1 MIGLIQNK
9 TIYEYDIRSLILAFM
24 LGEKIELTDHV
35 DSIYDFI
42 LDVDY
47 KDQEIAMNLYKKG
60 ELEDEIQLFG
70 DYENKKIF
78 KNQMKRGIYQ
88 LFSKALDKQLPWGTL
103 TGIRPTKI
111 AFDGYEKGESS
122 EEIIHRFQKDYL
134 ASEEKARL
142 CTETVQKEK
151 ELLKAFP
158 YKEGYSLY
166 IGIPFC
172 PSTCLYCSFTS
183 YSIDQFENIVQDYLE
198 ALLKELDFVAKTYAN
213 KELQTMY
220 IGGGTPTSLK
230 EEDLEY
236 LLCEVNKRFPFSK
249 IQEITV
255 EAGRPDSLNLEKL
268 KILKKYGVTRISIN
282 PQSMNDKTLKLI
294 GRNHF
299 AQDIKEK
306 FNLARQA
313 GIGRHKLLRL
323 SGAAQWAQRG
333 GCLSGCAGSGAGQPP
348 RYQGLQPHRCR
359 GARAGLPAELPRRYP
374 YPAPEAAAGAQPA
387 SAAGYPGAG
396 GADCAG
402 GLPRPVRRPYQDLSV
417 PHP

>member
-47 KDQEIAMNLYKKG
+47 KDQEIVMNLYKKG

-78 KNQMKRGIYQ
+78 KNRMKQGIYQ

-103 TGIRPTKI
+103 TGI
-111 AFDGYEKGESS
+111 
-122 EEIIHRFQKDYL
+122 
-134 ASEEKARL
+134 
-142 CTETVQKEK
+142 
-151 ELLKAFP
+151 
-158 YKEGYSLY
+158 
-166 IGIPFC
+166 PFC

-183 YSIDQFENIVQDYLE
+183 YSIAQIENIVQDYLE
-198 ALLKELDFVAKTYAN
+198 ALLKELDFVAKTYAH

-236 LLCEVNKRFPFSK
+236 LLYEVNKRFPFSK

-255 EAGRPDSLNLEKL
+255 EAGRPDSLNFEKL

-313 GIGRHKLLRL
+313 GIDNINMDMICGLPEEGMEELSYTLDEIKKLNPESLTVHALAVKRSSRL
-323 SGAAQWAQRG
+323 NRMKDTYHFGASEEMVSYAASCARDMNMEPYYLYRQKNIPG
-333 GCLSGCAGSGAGQPP
+333 NLENVGFSKKGKECLYNILIMEELHDIIAVGAGTSSKIVHQEDHQVD
-348 RYQGLQPHRCR
+348 RIENLKDIKQYITRIDEIIHRK
-359 GARAGLPAELPRRYP
+359 ELKMI
-374 YPAPEAAAGAQPA
+374 
-387 SAAGYPGAG
+387 
-396 GADCAG
+396 
-402 GLPRPVRRPYQDLSV
+402 
-417 PHP
+417 

>member
-1 MIGLIQNK
+1 
-9 TIYEYDIRSLILAFM
+9 
-24 LGEKIELTDHV
+24 
-35 DSIYDFI
+35 
-42 LDVDY
+42 
-47 KDQEIAMNLYKKG
+47 
-60 ELEDEIQLFG
+60 
-70 DYENKKIF
+70 
-78 KNQMKRGIYQ
+78 MKQGIYQ

-198 ALLKELDFVAKTYAN
+198 ALLTELDFVAKTYAH

-236 LLCEVNKRFPFSK
+236 LLYEVNKRFPFSK

-255 EAGRPDSLNLEKL
+255 EAGRPDSLNFEKL
-268 KILKKYGVTRISIN
+268 KILKKYGVTRISIIHS
-282 PQSMNDKTLKLI
+282 Q
-294 GRNHF
+294 
-299 AQDIKEK
+299 
-306 FNLARQA
+306 
-313 GIGRHKLLRL
+313 
-323 SGAAQWAQRG
+323 
-333 GCLSGCAGSGAGQPP
+333 
-348 RYQGLQPHRCR
+348 
-359 GARAGLPAELPRRYP
+359 
-374 YPAPEAAAGAQPA
+374 
-387 SAAGYPGAG
+387 
-396 GADCAG
+396 
-402 GLPRPVRRPYQDLSV
+402 
-417 PHP
+417 

>member
-313 GIGRHKLLRL
+313 GIDNINMDMEPYYLYRQKNIPGNLENVGFSKK
-323 SGAAQWAQRG
+323 GKE
-333 GCLSGCAGSGAGQPP
+333 CLYNILIMEELHDIIAVGAGTSSKIVHQEDHQVD
-348 RYQGLQPHRCR
+348 RIENLKDIKQYITRIDEIIHRK
-359 GARAGLPAELPRRYP
+359 ELKMI
-374 YPAPEAAAGAQPA
+374 
-387 SAAGYPGAG
+387 
-396 GADCAG
+396 
-402 GLPRPVRRPYQDLSV
+402 
-417 PHP
+417 

>member
-9 TIYEYDIRSLILAFM
+9 IIYEYDIRSLILAFM

-47 KDQEIAMNLYKKG
+47 KDQEIVMNLYKKG

-78 KNQMKRGIYQ
+78 KNRMKQGIYQ

-198 ALLKELDFVAKTYAN
+198 ALLKELDFVAKTYAH

-236 LLCEVNKRFPFSK
+236 LLYEVNKRFPFSK

-255 EAGRPDSLNLEKL
+255 EAGRSQLANSPQKSFF
-268 KILKKYGVTRISIN
+268 YPSVGVSWLPSSTFN
-282 PQSMNDKTLKLI
+282 FP
-294 GRNHF
+294 
-299 AQDIKEK
+299 EK
-306 FNLARQA
+306 FNYLKIRASWASVANPFPRELTIATHPYDDTISGWDDKSNYPIGQLYPERTKTWELGFDARSPRPD
-313 GIGRHKLLRL
+313 GSVSHG
-323 SGAAQWAQRG
+323 GAA
-333 GCLSGCAGSGAGQPP
+333 
-348 RYQGLQPHRCR
+348 
-359 GARAGLPAELPRRYP
+359 
-374 YPAPEAAAGAQPA
+374 
-387 SAAGYPGAG
+387 
-396 GADCAG
+396 
-402 GLPRPVRRPYQDLSV
+402 
-417 PHP
+417 